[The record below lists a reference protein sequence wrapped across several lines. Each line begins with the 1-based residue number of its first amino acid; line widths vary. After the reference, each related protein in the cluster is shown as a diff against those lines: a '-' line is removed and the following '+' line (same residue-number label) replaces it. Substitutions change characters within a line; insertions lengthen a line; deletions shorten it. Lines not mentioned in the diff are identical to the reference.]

1 MRKKPEIK
9 KVAVI
14 GSLNVDH
21 ILKVD
26 ELPSKGQTLISGS
39 YDIIEG
45 GKGANQAVAISKM
58 GLAVGMI
65 GKVGEDESGKIL
77 IKSLKNSKVGIG
89 GIIVSKSVKTGAA
102 FITVDKDGN
111 NTIIVAPGAN
121 CELSIEDIIK
131 KEKQILDSDIVVLQ
145 LEIPV
150 GLVSYVI
157 NYAKEKDKL
166 VVLNFAPA
174 MDIHKEVL
182 AKVDYLIMNEVEF
195 QFLTGREFRFD
206 SLAESVKRLREFFN
220 NYLVITLGEKGSV
233 CADRDAELLKVPSF
247 RVKAVDSTGAG
258 DAFVGGFILGII
270 QNRSMKEC
278 LQLGNAAGAV
288 SVTKLGAQ
296 TSLPDRNEIES
307 FLNKSR
313 FSEDIR
319 RE

>member
-111 NTIIVAPGAN
+111 NI
-121 CELSIEDIIK
+121 S
-131 KEKQILDSDIVVLQ
+131 
-145 LEIPV
+145 
-150 GLVSYVI
+150 
-157 NYAKEKDKL
+157 
-166 VVLNFAPA
+166 
-174 MDIHKEVL
+174 
-182 AKVDYLIMNEVEF
+182 
-195 QFLTGREFRFD
+195 
-206 SLAESVKRLREFFN
+206 
-220 NYLVITLGEKGSV
+220 
-233 CADRDAELLKVPSF
+233 
-247 RVKAVDSTGAG
+247 
-258 DAFVGGFILGII
+258 
-270 QNRSMKEC
+270 
-278 LQLGNAAGAV
+278 
-288 SVTKLGAQ
+288 
-296 TSLPDRNEIES
+296 
-307 FLNKSR
+307 
-313 FSEDIR
+313 
-319 RE
+319 